1 MVEGES
7 TRDLVNGTYMRDYFN
22 VYFLP
27 HVNRWWNDFIDPP
40 VYQRLWGYPRMIKT
54 KSFEK
59 NKNGY
64 RINEEYYRGP
74 LLASQIKDQGQNT
87 FIFDEEEG
95 TPTRILLKLKLK
107 YFICKN
113 DHSSYELCGY
123 CIDFYQSFFGIYI
136 DYFSSGIK
144 FKGIEYAQ
152 MAYYLG
158 NRVCYIP
165 RESITI
171 FWTGRTFI
179 WTINGLYNFSLT
191 AAHRI
196 VECLFDFDKHEKTPE
211 CSKAINHLISL
222 IHINQW
228 SCDTTEFEK
237 SVNTISTMAEL
248 CTEPLDRLLTC
259 ERIKG
264 RYATR
269 RMVLPYA
276 IDHTHPR
283 KTITL
288 PFPVSS
294 DKLSSRKYIN
304 DHCFKEVHAD
314 HELEKAD
321 VLKLFE
327 SCSFFREMNS
337 DLIDLCVKR
346 HDAIQQLFII
356 WSIRSPNIVAYEDFI
371 KYKALRNAYP
381 KNMLTDD
388 DASFLIEEERILK
401 EERKKK
407 FERMDRKRKQ
417 YEESKKKHTESAQK
431 AEAAKPRRLRA
442 IKLINEEEEKKKKE
456 KKK

>member
-7 TRDLVNGTYMRDYFN
+7 TRELVNGTYMRDYFN

-171 FWTGRTFI
+171 FWTGRTTYLKLVEIILLESSEEDPDFNVLTDLEAGHDI
-179 WTINGLYNFSLT
+179 YIMRNGAGLKTEYTVNIVTKSTTIDKNVMNKIIDLDTFANQNGIGALNKSI
-191 AAHRI
+191 A
-196 VECLFDFDKHEKTPE
+196 V
-211 CSKAINHLISL
+211 INSL
-222 IHINQW
+222 IVPITHGTFPTRISNKNV
-228 SCDTTEFEK
+228 FEAVYK
-237 SVNTISTMAEL
+237 EAPFDDFVIDVN
-248 CTEPLDRLLTC
+248 
-259 ERIKG
+259 
-264 RYATR
+264 
-269 RMVLPYA
+269 
-276 IDHTHPR
+276 
-283 KTITL
+283 
-288 PFPVSS
+288 
-294 DKLSSRKYIN
+294 
-304 DHCFKEVHAD
+304 
-314 HELEKAD
+314 
-321 VLKLFE
+321 
-327 SCSFFREMNS
+327 
-337 DLIDLCVKR
+337 
-346 HDAIQQLFII
+346 
-356 WSIRSPNIVAYEDFI
+356 
-371 KYKALRNAYP
+371 
-381 KNMLTDD
+381 
-388 DASFLIEEERILK
+388 IEERSQEDLD
-401 EERKKK
+401 E
-407 FERMDRKRKQ
+407 MLVD
-417 YEESKKKHTESAQK
+417 
-431 AEAAKPRRLRA
+431 L
-442 IKLINEEEEKKKKE
+442 
-456 KKK
+456 